1 MFFDLQLLTPSLSFP
16 PCMRKL
22 DASGGISQLN
32 LEVTLKVAVSSCAA
46 EVLLC
51 GCKISYQSSK
61 KLHENSLGKVW
72 FS

>member
-16 PCMRKL
+16 PYMRKL
-22 DASGGISQLN
+22 DPSGGISQFN

-51 GCKISYQSSK
+51 G
-61 KLHENSLGKVW
+61 
-72 FS
+72 

>member
-22 DASGGISQLN
+22 DASGGISQFN

-51 GCKISYQSSK
+51 G
-61 KLHENSLGKVW
+61 
-72 FS
+72 